1 VRLAAGF
8 AVLAGTVRQPPFA
21 TPYRI
26 LAIGLTASALAGILP
41 NWRHAAGPYG
51 SYAAANID
59 SVLALLALATAA
71 AAERGRAWL
80 PGRDEAETTSRRGWL
95 MPAAVMSPLLV
106 DLVVRLSHAYPS
118 PLAEAHFEVAL
129 AATGILL
136 ALTAIRVRGA
146 SGPVSRTARRRLRRR
161 DRRSTCTSRRASR
174 TS

>member
-1 VRLAAGF
+1 MAAVVAYFLIFYFVALPLGDASSSWFWLFTVQQCALAAGF

-80 PGRDEAETTSRRGWL
+80 PG
-95 MPAAVMSPLLV
+95 
-106 DLVVRLSHAYPS
+106 
-118 PLAEAHFEVAL
+118 
-129 AATGILL
+129 AT
-136 ALTAIRVRGA
+136 RPR
-146 SGPVSRTARRRLRRR
+146 P
-161 DRRSTCTSRRASR
+161 RRAAAG
-174 TS
+174 